1 MVRTVRR
8 VSRRPRRCG
17 CGNTIPKG
25 TAYLSIVMSPGHDGI
40 APRGWSR
47 ADECAAC
54 ATRYG
59 RSHILNPPPLTPQHD
74 GGGDG

>member
-17 CGNTIPKG
+17 CGNLIPKG
-25 TAYLSIVMSPGHDGI
+25 AAYLSIVITPGHDGI

-47 ADECAAC
+47 TAECSAC

-59 RSHILNPPPLTPQHD
+59 RDHILNPPPLTPGHHHD
-74 GGGDG
+74 G